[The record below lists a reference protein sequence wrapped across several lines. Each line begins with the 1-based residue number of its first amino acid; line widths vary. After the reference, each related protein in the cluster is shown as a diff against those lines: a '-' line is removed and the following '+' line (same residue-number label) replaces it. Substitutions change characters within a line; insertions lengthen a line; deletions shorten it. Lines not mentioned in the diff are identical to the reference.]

1 MKPTWTISSRSTI
14 KSDIFFYLRLLE
26 SWIDRSKKKKEKE
39 KFERSL
45 IRLKIKISSLK
56 PFSLPPFSIP
66 VIFYFTEQK
75 THSTKIL
82 TKKIGK

>member
-39 KFERSL
+39 KFESSL
-45 IRLKIKISSLK
+45 IRLKIKLSSLQ